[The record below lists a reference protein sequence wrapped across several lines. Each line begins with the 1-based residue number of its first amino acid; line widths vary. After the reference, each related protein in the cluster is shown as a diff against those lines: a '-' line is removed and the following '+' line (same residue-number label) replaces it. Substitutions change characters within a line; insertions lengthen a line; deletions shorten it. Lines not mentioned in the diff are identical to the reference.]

1 MKETLAHLLE
11 LQEVDNALDEL
22 RRARET
28 YPKRIDELR
37 KELEEERTSLE
48 ELKGKLQELE
58 RQKRHYERE
67 LKRAQ
72 DELEKHK
79 ARLYEVK
86 TNREYDAVQQEIE
99 AWENSIGQNEEF
111 LLDTMAAIEELTPQ
125 VADKEQAYV
134 RSRQEKQEEIENLL
148 AKLGTLEEELEG
160 YLLLALEMRRR
171 VKEQLK
177 RMGGIEFWDTRFTLP
192 TPSDFLMLPAWPLA
206 LVTFDG
212 VLKKAGGNPVTRLR
226 LLAMLLVEA
235 GATDEEVSE
244 FLSQHM
250 DGYRV
255 EPLSFTREVRQCLA
269 GGTQK

>member
-67 LKRAQ
+67 LRRAQ

-125 VADKEQAYV
+125 VADKEQAYA

-148 AKLGTLEEELEG
+148 AKLGSLEEELVG
-160 YLLLALEMRRR
+160 YLKRREEITGSIDRRLLATYERVRRGR
-171 VKEQLK
+171 
-177 RMGGIEFWDTRFTLP
+177 GGV
-192 TPSDFLMLPAWPLA
+192 A
-206 LVTFDG
+206 V
-212 VLKKAGGNPVTRLR
+212 VPVTR
-226 LLAMLLVEA
+226 
-235 GATDEEVSE
+235 GACGGC
-244 FLSQHM
+244 FSQLPPQ
-250 DGYRV
+250 V
-255 EPLSFTREVRQCLA
+255 VVEVRRGDRLIRCEYCGRILVWNEEQS
-269 GGTQK
+269 

>member
-67 LKRAQ
+67 LRRAQ

-125 VADKEQAYV
+125 VADKEQAYA

-148 AKLGTLEEELEG
+148 AKLGSLEEELEG
-160 YLLLALEMRRR
+160 YLKRREEITGSIDRRLLATYERVRRGR
-171 VKEQLK
+171 
-177 RMGGIEFWDTRFTLP
+177 GGV
-192 TPSDFLMLPAWPLA
+192 A
-206 LVTFDG
+206 V
-212 VLKKAGGNPVTRLR
+212 VPVTR
-226 LLAMLLVEA
+226 
-235 GATDEEVSE
+235 GACGGC
-244 FLSQHM
+244 FSQLPPQ
-250 DGYRV
+250 V
-255 EPLSFTREVRQCLA
+255 VVEVRRGDRLIRCEYCGRILVWNEEQS
-269 GGTQK
+269 